1 MSNFNG
7 NVTSENQISG
17 RMTPS
22 QSLNGRLDARRE
34 IVTPANFE
42 DLADVEVNNVQDGQ
56 VPKYNAETGKWEN
69 KDDAAGDEA
78 VWGNIHGDLA
88 DQTDLIEALS
98 AKQDTLTFDDY
109 PRDLSGNPVTSRGI
123 YQSIQGSD
131 VLIDKTVGYVKK
143 NLFHVDSSVVSSSSN
158 GFNTMV
164 YRNSEGEVTEI
175 DLWGTATDPSIETVF
190 DLGAFNV
197 NVGTFILSGGIDDDI
212 FLRAIRI
219 RSGGREDIV
228 EDKGS
233 GVEFMNSVMLGMFNH
248 AYLVVKNPEIGSTVT
263 ICPMIRNV
271 EIASDKFYP
280 YNSKETVQKQLDN
293 KVITLTKQEYDALS
307 SDEKNDPDKVYYV
320 TDYDPVPVYAEL
332 DDSVTAADKVWS
344 SQKVNTQ
351 KADNSVIA
359 PVESGT
365 TASRAYAIGEHF
377 IKSGAF
383 CTAKTAIASG
393 AAFTLNT
400 NYTAGTIGEM
410 LFAKLAYASV
420 TGTTN
425 TAGSIPIT
433 TNQLRF
439 VIGVYFNSLGQNYT
453 WRLGQS
459 GITTYLHVMD
469 EAGNAAAGV
478 NVNVTY
484 LYIDF

>member
-78 VWGNIHGDLA
+78 VWGNIHGDLT

-98 AKQDTLTFDDY
+98 TKQDTLTFDDY
-109 PRDLSGNPVTSRGI
+109 PRDLSNNPVTSRGI

-131 VLIDKTVGYVKK
+131 ILIDKTVGYVKK

-197 NVGTFILSGGIDDDI
+197 NVGTFILSGGINDDI
-212 FLRAIRI
+212 FLRATRI
-219 RSGGREDIV
+219 RSGQEDIV

-248 AYLVVKNPEIGSTVT
+248 AYLVVRNPEISAVRT

-271 EIASDKFYP
+271 EISSNKFYP
-280 YNSKETVQKQLDN
+280 YTNEPTVKELIENWSNVKKTRVMCASPNIGHYGIGEWQSVLDSP
-293 KVITLTKQEYDALS
+293 TAQQEAAWGWWQDDAFKLLGGTPGYDV
-307 SDEKNDPDKVYYV
+307 DFDFG
-320 TDYDPVPVYAEL
+320 YDPSGDV
-332 DDSVTAADKVWS
+332 VTLGGYIVDTDTGYLCLKFANYVANPANVRVFVDITIM
-344 SQKVNTQ
+344 QN
-351 KADNSVIA
+351 NA
-359 PVESGT
+359 PT
-365 TASRAYAIGEHF
+365 T
-377 IKSGAF
+377 
-383 CTAKTAIASG
+383 
-393 AAFTLNT
+393 
-400 NYTAGTIGEM
+400 
-410 LFAKLAYASV
+410 
-420 TGTTN
+420 
-425 TAGSIPIT
+425 
-433 TNQLRF
+433 
-439 VIGVYFNSLGQNYT
+439 
-453 WRLGQS
+453 
-459 GITTYLHVMD
+459 
-469 EAGNAAAGV
+469 
-478 NVNVTY
+478 
-484 LYIDF
+484 